1 MTTTM
6 RTKTMMIMIMMIREN
21 KIYLVANMG
30 DIKPC
35 NTTDDVSGIPCP
47 PDGHFQYNTDVVF
60 DPTGRLIARYI
71 FFLKRGGGG
80 TV

>member
-1 MTTTM
+1 MTTM
-6 RTKTMMIMIMMIREN
+6 RTTTMMIMIMMIREN

-35 NTTDDVSGIPCP
+35 NTTDEVSDIPCP

-60 DPTGRLIARYI
+60 DPTGRLIAR
-71 FFLKRGGGG
+71 
-80 TV
+80 